1 MQKTHALSLRFKSS
15 SSKQK
20 ELQLLD
26 HILSTLIEILGGI
39 RNIPQNELCWH
50 SKISTMKISNLK
62 NELKSLFRCRTPPFF
77 CLHRV
82 LTVTHLFNVYVR
94 PLLLAIS

>member
-1 MQKTHALSLRFKSS
+1 MSR
-15 SSKQK
+15 
-20 ELQLLD
+20 D